1 MIMTLF
7 LTFALAS
14 ILAFFLACFRVHVC
28 AVTSRACDEVGGC
41 IWSLLAVSSGSI
53 GAHPQSHPTRR
64 RRRRGGGGRGGVAP
78 LSKSR
83 DPHLAGGKEEKQH
96 TWFWIKEKQ
105 MIAGYFFIQFHV
117 AISQDQLGPHM
128 RAATDTTNRSILMT
142 WHASLTT
149 SCCDSSCGKSQVEFP
164 WSDYKTRLDHASDSA
179 TSDSSVET
187 SGATSETLHFLK
199 NI

>member
-1 MIMTLF
+1 MRLEAAF
-7 LTFALAS
+7 GACLLWALGPLVPTHNR
-14 ILAFFLACFRVHVC
+14 IQLAEGEGEE
-28 AVTSRACDEVGGC
+28 EVG
-41 IWSLLAVSSGSI
+41 
-53 GAHPQSHPTRR
+53 
-64 RRRRGGGGRGGVAP
+64 RGGGVAP

-83 DPHLAGGKEEKQH
+83 DPHLAGGKEEKTAH
-96 TWFWIKEKQ
+96 LILKKRKNKW
-105 MIAGYFFIQFHV
+105 
-117 AISQDQLGPHM
+117 SQDIFLFNFTWRYRRISWDLICAQLLT
-128 RAATDTTNRSILMT
+128 RTNRSILMT

-149 SCCDSSCGKSQVEFP
+149 SCCDSSCGKSQVELP